1 MLIMMV
7 FIISFGVAFQ
17 AFISPN
23 AEPSLYLLG
32 HVLWRPYWQMLGEIF
47 VDEVH
52 EGMGME

>member
-23 AEPSLYLLG
+23 TESSWRLLG
-32 HVLWRPYWQMLGEIF
+32 NVLWRGYWQMLGEIF

-52 EGMGME
+52 EGMGMK